1 MSGNSSASATR
12 ALKVGGFVVL
22 AAAAVVTCAAA
33 TVRGEAP
40 LTSQY
45 IQDWVDWPRTAP
57 TWATIFA
64 VGAILLLLSVVGAI
78 GALFS
83 GGGSEKKAERPKLAR
98 APRDEPA
105 TALSIPASET
115 LAAARGSLKFDAQ
128 TLATPAADS
137 VVVEPMVQQVSP
149 VQAPAPLQEAV
160 EPPSVEIQSLEPA
173 IFADHRHDVSPRAPE
188 PAFDPEAVLADTHGL
203 QVASG
208 AQVIPIR
215 PEIQIPAEAP
225 RAPEPVM
232 PRDPLE
238 AALLADTS
246 PTPRPAPQSDMSAV
260 ISSAMRFIET
270 PVEETAAVERVETPI
285 EAPVSGFQEVA
296 ASFEPVDDQTK
307 IRQAVQMALSVWPDS
322 TRAIAADELNVRVA
336 YLFHDKS
343 SPSALAFNQ
352 IASGELNA
360 AAATLQSHAD
370 RLSENGV
377 TAEAAEV
384 WRVIGAL
391 NMGRDDP
398 KALNAYEKVSELD
411 PSDANIHVYL
421 ARRYQMANEPQKQLP
436 VLGRALAVVG
446 DPATRMELLTPY
458 ADLKLKN
465 GDVQAA
471 GDAFE
476 ELSRLHETRAY
487 LKPDDVPARSA
498 QAISLAKLGQAREMQ
513 GAFDQ
518 AGQSYKKAHSIFA
531 DLSAMKPDHAGL
543 RAMAENTQRDAQ
555 RLNA

>member
-1 MSGNSSASATR
+1 M
-12 ALKVGGFVVL
+12 KVGGFTVL
-22 AAAAVVTCAAA
+22 AVAALITCAAA

-45 IQDWVDWPRTAP
+45 IQDWIDWPRTAP
-57 TWATIFA
+57 TWATVFA
-64 VGAILLLLSVVGAI
+64 VGAVLLLTALIGAI
-78 GALFS
+78 AAMF
-83 GGGSEKKAERPKLAR
+83 GGSGDRPKGVKR
-98 APRDEPA
+98 APRPDDLS

-128 TLATPAADS
+128 TLSAPTADS
-137 VVVEPMVQQVSP
+137 VTIEPVVE
-149 VQAPAPLQEAV
+149 APAAY

-173 IFADHRHDVSPRAPE
+173 IFADHRSDTLARAPE
-188 PAFDPEAVLADTHGL
+188 APQPAFDPEAALADTHGL

-215 PEIQIPAEAP
+215 PEIQIPVEAP
-225 RAPEPVM
+225 KARESAPERVIG
-232 PRDPLE
+232 RDPLE

-246 PTPRPAPQSDMSAV
+246 AAPRPAPQSDMNAV

-270 PVEETAAVERVETPI
+270 PADETAAVERVETPI
-285 EAPVSGFQEVA
+285 ETPAATGFQDIA
-296 ASFEPVDDQTK
+296 ASFEPVDDQAK

-322 TRAIAADELNVRVA
+322 TRAIAADELGVRVA

-343 SPSALAFNQ
+343 PQSALAFNQ

-360 AAATLQSHAD
+360 AATTLQTQAE
-370 RLSENGV
+370 RL
-377 TAEAAEV
+377 AETGAQTESAET

-421 ARRYQMANEPQKQLP
+421 ARRYQMANEPAKQLP
-436 VLGRALAVVG
+436 VLSRALAVVG
-446 DPATRMELLTPY
+446 DPATRLELLTPY
-458 ADLKLKN
+458 ADLKMKA

-518 AGQSYKKAHSIFA
+518 AGQSYKKAHNIFA

-543 RAMAENTQRDAQ
+543 RTMAENTQRDAL